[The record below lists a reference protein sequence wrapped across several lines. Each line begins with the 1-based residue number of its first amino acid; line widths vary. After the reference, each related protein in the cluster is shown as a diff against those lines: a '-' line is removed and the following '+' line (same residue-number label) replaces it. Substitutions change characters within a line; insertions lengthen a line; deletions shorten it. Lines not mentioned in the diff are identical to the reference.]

1 LFSGFFPHG
10 IMGLI
15 VSLPMITFA
24 FGGLELLGITA
35 SETQDPKKTIPKA
48 INQVVF
54 RILIFYVGSL
64 AVLLSLYHWSNLS
77 VSDSPFV
84 MIFDKI
90 GFKYAAWTLN
100 FIVLTAALS
109 VYNSCLYSNS
119 RMLYALA
126 LQKNAPRIFAKTN
139 KTKIPINAI
148 LVSGMLTF
156 LVVPLNYFV
165 PNWFDAFKVVM
176 SFIVVYI
183 LVNWA
188 IITLSHIKFKQ
199 ANKNTLFP
207 TPFYPYSNYLTLV
220 FVLFIL
226 IAMTLP
232 QIGMLKQVVAIPF
245 WILFVYFCYKII
257 KQKRAL

>member
-1 LFSGFFPHG
+1 
-10 IMGLI
+10 
-15 VSLPMITFA
+15 
-24 FGGLELLGITA
+24 
-35 SETQDPKKTIPKA
+35 
-48 INQVVF
+48 
-54 RILIFYVGSL
+54 
-64 AVLLSLYHWSNLS
+64 
-77 VSDSPFV
+77 

-119 RMLYALA
+119 LMLYALA
-126 LQKNAPRIFAKTN
+126 LQKNAPHLFAKTN
-139 KTKIPINAI
+139 RTKIPINAI

-183 LVNWA
+183 LVNWT

-199 ANKNTLFP
+199 INKKTLFP
-207 TPFYPYSNYLTLV
+207 APFYPYSNYVALA
-220 FVLFIL
+220 FILFIL
-226 IAMTLP
+226 VAMTLP
-232 QIGMLKQVVAIPF
+232 QIGMAKQVVAIPF
-245 WILFVYFCYKII
+245 WILFIYFCYRLQSKNVPYST
-257 KQKRAL
+257 